1 MTDDD
6 VPTRAASFLESR
18 ALFLQQAALE
28 LHERLEQHAED
39 LGVMTRR
46 LPPPGTSADL
56 YPTAAGEVDVV
67 RVTAARAKMMAEL
80 FAQWSDEGIDPL
92 RQSHDLA
99 IWQRIKD
106 AARSFGV
113 DPA

>member
-6 VPTRAASFLESR
+6 VPTRNASFLESR

-28 LHERLEQHAED
+28 LHERLERHAED

-46 LPPPGTSADL
+46 LPPAGSSPDLFPTSG
-56 YPTAAGEVDVV
+56 GEVDVV

-80 FAQWSDEGIDPL
+80 FRQWSDEGTDPL
-92 RQSHDLA
+92 RQAHDLA
-99 IWQRIKD
+99 IWHRIKD

-113 DPA
+113 EPP